1 MTCSG
6 NNLQTCG
13 GPNTLTLFVST
24 TSDASSLTSTLT
36 AAAATTLSLPGNWT
50 AASTSCLAEGTSGR
64 ALAADS
70 MTSPSMTVAMCVNY
84 CDSKGYQY
92 AGIEY
97 CE

>member
-1 MTCSG
+1 
-6 NNLQTCG
+6 
-13 GPNTLTLFVST
+13 
-24 TSDASSLTSTLT
+24 
-36 AAAATTLSLPGNWT
+36 
-50 AASTSCLAEGTSGR
+50 
-64 ALAADS
+64 